1 MKNRCI
7 FLAALLMGCSSPD
20 AKSPPAQTTAGMK
33 ESLAALKA
41 KAEAVPE
48 NRSLAKGARLLTYRD
63 LVSEK
68 PPVGRTSLE
77 RTFVEVEDCAGDSL
91 FTEYYSDG
99 MIDETGHTSVHFV
112 GSFATGPKGIKVG
125 MSKADLTKALG
136 RERWSS
142 DQVVIYSCVDPVERE
157 HGHPDATYECGW
169 FFFENGERIG
179 LSYHVQFDC

>member
-1 MKNRCI
+1 M
-7 FLAALLMGCSSPD
+7 
-20 AKSPPAQTTAGMK
+20 
-33 ESLAALKA
+33 AALKA

-48 NRSLAKGARLLTYRD
+48 NRPVNKGARLLTYRD

-68 PPVGRTSLE
+68 PPTGRTLLE

-91 FTEYYSDG
+91 FTEFYSDG

-112 GSFATGPKGIKVG
+112 GSFITGPKGIKAG
-125 MSKADLTKALG
+125 MSKGDLTKILG

-157 HGHPDATYECGW
+157 LGHPDATYECG
-169 FFFENGERIG
+169 
-179 LSYHVQFDC
+179 